1 MPKILISTLHPIR
14 QRPAGPY
21 LCLPLQYG
29 SQTYRSLEL
38 FMLVQ
43 NQGLGGVRGSNPCS
57 YSTRTVLAILSGFIP
72 YNHQRADSAERQ
84 PIAISLV
91 ATCTAT
97 VRVHIV
103 SYLSGSIQYGTS
115 TSTSTVAKFYFL
127 IETFKSSLTVT
138 VIRQI
143 FNQRRFELS
152 SNPYCVLSFGVFPRR
167 SSLRPLMA
175 HTAWYIHYTPTVR

>member
-1 MPKILISTLHPIR
+1 
-14 QRPAGPY
+14 
-21 LCLPLQYG
+21 
-29 SQTYRSLEL
+29 
-38 FMLVQ
+38 MLVQ

-72 YNHQRADSAERQ
+72 YNQRADSAERQ
-84 PIAISLV
+84 PISLR
-91 ATCTAT
+91 A
-97 VRVHIV
+97 RL
-103 SYLSGSIQYGTS
+103 LSGFISFHICLDLYS
-115 TSTSTVAKFYFL
+115 TSTRSATSTRTVAKFYFL